1 MAVFGKMELT
11 EKGSLLL
18 NKVITRKRQ
27 LEISR
32 VAVGSGEFTGD
43 IWKLTSLVSNVLDG
57 TIVKSGEA
65 EGQCEVEA
73 VFTNEGVTEDF
84 AFREIGVFALDPDDG
99 EVLYAYANSGEN
111 CDYISVYNG
120 SNLEEEKLNIKIY
133 TAGTSNVYA
142 EIIKSEMASQI
153 GYDDSTTNI
162 NSDNVQTAIEN
173 IVGKVNDIDIE
184 SKDKDGGN
192 ADMVDGYHASEFT
205 KYREF
210 NSLDE
215 LAETQYE
222 GLFYIGGSEEITGIS
237 LKSGRDIDVQPDNTD
252 FLEIYTRIYSDKD
265 GKMYAAAD
273 VYSTEY
279 DFWTRKSLK
288 TFSFDG
294 HPHSVS
300 DIEDF
305 PKSLPASGGNADTV
319 DGKHASDLQDYNNLT
334 NKPDFH
340 ILTNKTT
347 FDIPEQGLYQVKCAD
362 NNSPNGK
369 NGIWS
374 LLVIGDG
381 TGGFVNVGNNYI
393 TQLAFYRDGMTY
405 TRDCYMTDNEDD
417 DTVYNWSEW
426 RKIND
431 GGNADTVDG
440 KHASDFALKNHSHT
454 NFSAWDSDLDS
465 DTSWGVSISA
475 SGINFQWNDDTND
488 SELHISEN
496 GLMGGGS
503 FLPAVSNFGNISAES
518 FSGNGSNLTNVNADT
533 ISGIGIDGIQTKQTG
548 MSSYTDWNDIVEPG
562 FHKLM
567 ERGTENA
574 PDNSDWFF
582 PIVFA
587 CSSSGITQLAAA
599 YRYDWIYMRHK
610 KTLENGTIGWTEWR
624 KIGGAFEQTV
634 KTGGTDLNTLHGST
648 ELYNLQGDF
657 TNGPDGVGSWGSLL
671 SLYGTG
677 SGKTIQ
683 VYFPDTGN
691 GAYIRRCKVN
701 GSNWNEW
708 VNIGDS
714 GNAKSVNKK
723 TKNFTVQTGS
733 WFRLARN
740 NKDSC
745 GGVFVLTVGSGSS
758 SSTTVFSA
766 SQQYS
771 SLSDNTLKLKCLSH
785 SHFNNCVTKL
795 RLVHQSGSSYEQYI
809 DFYIA
814 GGTNGLSGDAEV
826 QFFGKGWIICD
837 SIESSNIASGYT
849 ATEISL

>member
-43 IWKLTSLVSNVLDG
+43 IWKLTGLVSNVLDG

-65 EGQCEVEA
+65 EGQWEVEA
-73 VFTNEGVTEDF
+73 VFTNESVTEDF
-84 AFREIGVFALDPDDG
+84 AFREIGVFASDPDDG

-162 NSDNVQTAIEN
+162 NSDNVQTAIEK

-192 ADMVDGYHASEFT
+192 ANTVDGYHASEFT

-222 GLFYIGGSEEITGIS
+222 GLFYIGGFEEITGIS
-237 LKSGRDIDVQPDNTD
+237 LKSGRDIDIQPDNTD

-273 VYSTEY
+273 VYSTER

-305 PKSLPASGGNADTV
+305 PVSLPASGGNADTV
-319 DGKHASDLQDYNNLT
+319 GGKQ
-334 NKPDFH
+334 
-340 ILTNKTT
+340 
-347 FDIPEQGLYQVKCAD
+347 
-362 NNSPNGK
+362 
-369 NGIWS
+369 
-374 LLVIGDG
+374 
-381 TGGFVNVGNNYI
+381 
-393 TQLAFYRDGMTY
+393 
-405 TRDCYMTDNEDD
+405 
-417 DTVYNWSEW
+417 
-426 RKIND
+426 
-431 GGNADTVDG
+431 
-440 KHASDFALKNHSHT
+440 ASDFALKNHSHT
-454 NFSAWDSDLDS
+454 NFSAWDSDSDS

-496 GLMGGGS
+496 GLRGGGS

-657 TNGPDGVGSWGSLL
+657 TNGPDGAGSWGSLL

-677 SGKTIQ
+677 SRKTIQ

-691 GAYIRRCKVN
+691 GAYTRRCTGN

>member
-1 MAVFGKMELT
+1 MLKTDYLQLKKPELIDLASI
-11 EKGSLLL
+11 GVINDNMDIID
-18 NKVITRKRQ
+18 NKI
-27 LEISR
+27 
-32 VAVGSGEFTGD
+32 
-43 IWKLTSLVSNVLDG
+43 N
-57 TIVKSGEA
+57 
-65 EGQCEVEA
+65 EVE
-73 VFTNEGVTEDF
+73 TE
-84 AFREIGVFALDPDDG
+84 AK
-99 EVLYAYANSGEN
+99 N
-111 CDYISVYNG
+111 
-120 SNLEEEKLNIKIY
+120 
-133 TAGTSNVYA
+133 
-142 EIIKSEMASQI
+142 
-153 GYDDSTTNI
+153 
-162 NSDNVQTAIEN
+162 
-173 IVGKVNDIDIE
+173 
-184 SKDKDGGN
+184 KDGGN
-192 ADMVDGYHASEFT
+192 ADTVDGYHASEFT

-252 FLEIYTRIYSDKD
+252 FLEIYTRIYSDKE

-279 DFWTRKSLK
+279 DFWTRRSLK

-294 HPHSVS
+294 HLHSVS

-305 PKSLPASGGNADTV
+305 PVSLPASGGNADTV
-319 DGKHASDLQDYNNLT
+319 GGKQ
-334 NKPDFH
+334 
-340 ILTNKTT
+340 
-347 FDIPEQGLYQVKCAD
+347 
-362 NNSPNGK
+362 
-369 NGIWS
+369 
-374 LLVIGDG
+374 
-381 TGGFVNVGNNYI
+381 
-393 TQLAFYRDGMTY
+393 
-405 TRDCYMTDNEDD
+405 
-417 DTVYNWSEW
+417 
-426 RKIND
+426 
-431 GGNADTVDG
+431 
-440 KHASDFALKNHSHT
+440 ASDFALKNHSHT
-454 NFSAWDSDLDS
+454 NFSAWDSDSDS

-496 GLMGGGS
+496 GLRGGGS

-518 FSGNGSNLTNVNADT
+518 FSGNGSNLTSVNADT

-548 MSSYTDWNDIVEPG
+548 TSSRTDWNDIVEPG

-567 ERGTENA
+567 ERGTENS
-574 PDNSDWFF
+574 PDGGDWFF

-624 KIGGAFEQTV
+624 KIGGVFEQTV
-634 KTGGTDLNTLHGST
+634 KTDGTDLNTLHGST

-677 SGKTIQ
+677 SRKTIQ

-691 GAYIRRCKVN
+691 GAYTRRCTGN

>member
-1 MAVFGKMELT
+1 MSFE
-11 EKGSLLL
+11 
-18 NKVITRKRQ
+18 
-27 LEISR
+27 
-32 VAVGSGEFTGD
+32 
-43 IWKLTSLVSNVLDG
+43 
-57 TIVKSGEA
+57 
-65 EGQCEVEA
+65 
-73 VFTNEGVTEDF
+73 
-84 AFREIGVFALDPDDG
+84 
-99 EVLYAYANSGEN
+99 
-111 CDYISVYNG
+111 
-120 SNLEEEKLNIKIY
+120 
-133 TAGTSNVYA
+133 
-142 EIIKSEMASQI
+142 
-153 GYDDSTTNI
+153 
-162 NSDNVQTAIEN
+162 
-173 IVGKVNDIDIE
+173 
-184 SKDKDGGN
+184 
-192 ADMVDGYHASEFT
+192 
-205 KYREF
+205 
-210 NSLDE
+210 
-215 LAETQYE
+215 
-222 GLFYIGGSEEITGIS
+222 
-237 LKSGRDIDVQPDNTD
+237 
-252 FLEIYTRIYSDKD
+252 
-265 GKMYAAAD
+265 
-273 VYSTEY
+273 YST
-279 DFWTRKSLK
+279 
-288 TFSFDG
+288 
-294 HPHSVS
+294 
-300 DIEDF
+300 F
-305 PKSLPASGGNADTV
+305 PKSLDYPNDSTAYLSDLTADDWMKIRDYNQALIDGRVSDSDAILEKLDGRHITAKDINKIIDCIRAIETAYFNNTVKNNEIISNGDFNDMKTPGIYTMRASSANSPASEGKYYGLIVLKSDTV
-319 DGKHASDLQDYNNLT
+319 N
-334 NKPDFH
+334 F
-340 ILTNKTT
+340 I
-347 FDIPEQGLYQVKCAD
+347 EQIAFRESRYDVYIRYL
-362 NNSPNGK
+362 NNSGW
-369 NGIWS
+369 G
-374 LLVIGDG
+374 
-381 TGGFVNVGNNYI
+381 
-393 TQLAFYRDGMTY
+393 
-405 TRDCYMTDNEDD
+405 
-417 DTVYNWSEW
+417 EW

-440 KHASDFALKNHSHT
+440 KHASDFAEAEHSHDNYLPLSGGT
-454 NFSAWDSDLDS
+454 
-465 DTSWGVSISA
+465 IS
-475 SGINFQWNDDTND
+475 D
-488 SELHISEN
+488 SEEHINITPWGIQGNNNSEIYNFYSVSAQKVNAGEINEN
-496 GLMGGGS
+496 GKALPDKYSEKEHTHTIDQITDFTPDSIINSSDFTKYEIFTNLEELSETMYDGLFYISDSQITGISLKSGQETDMQPDKTVYWDVYTRIYFDNS
-503 FLPAVSNFGNISAES
+503 GNMYVAVDKHDDETDFWLRKFLKTFSPNSSDSHTHTRSQITDFPTSLPA
-518 FSGNGSNLTNVNADT
+518 NGGNADT

-548 MSSYTDWNDIVEPG
+548 ISSYTDWNDIVEPG

-567 ERGTENA
+567 ERGTENS
-574 PDNSDWFF
+574 PDGGDWFF

-624 KIGGAFEQTV
+624 KIGGVFEQTV
-634 KTGGTDLNTLHGST
+634 KTDGTDLNTLHGST

-677 SGKTIQ
+677 SRKTIQ

-691 GAYIRRCKVN
+691 GAYTRRCTGN

>member
-1 MAVFGKMELT
+1 MSENTKNY
-11 EKGSLLL
+11 SL
-18 NKVITRKRQ
+18 RKD
-27 LEISR
+27 
-32 VAVGSGEFTGD
+32 AP
-43 IWKLTSLVSNVLDG
+43 
-57 TIVKSGEA
+57 
-65 EGQCEVEA
+65 
-73 VFTNEGVTEDF
+73 EDF
-84 AFREIGVFALDPDDG
+84 YDVGVVNANLDKIDTAL
-99 EVLYAYANSGEN
+99 
-111 CDYISVYNG
+111 
-120 SNLEEEKLNIKIY
+120 
-133 TAGTSNVYA
+133 
-142 EIIKSEMASQI
+142 KS
-153 GYDDSTTNI
+153 
-162 NSDNVQTAIEN
+162 
-173 IVGKVNDIDIE
+173 IDTE
-184 SKDKDGGN
+184 ARNKDGGN
-192 ADMVDGYHASEFT
+192 ADTVDGYHASEFT

-237 LKSGRDIDVQPDNTD
+237 LKSGRDMDIQPDNTD

-279 DFWTRKSLK
+279 DFWTRRDLK

-294 HPHSVS
+294 HTHSVS

-305 PKSLPASGGNADTV
+305 PVSLPASGGNADTV
-319 DGKHASDLQDYNNLT
+319 GGKQ
-334 NKPDFH
+334 
-340 ILTNKTT
+340 
-347 FDIPEQGLYQVKCAD
+347 
-362 NNSPNGK
+362 
-369 NGIWS
+369 
-374 LLVIGDG
+374 
-381 TGGFVNVGNNYI
+381 
-393 TQLAFYRDGMTY
+393 
-405 TRDCYMTDNEDD
+405 
-417 DTVYNWSEW
+417 
-426 RKIND
+426 
-431 GGNADTVDG
+431 
-440 KHASDFALKNHSHT
+440 ASDFALKNHSH
-454 NFSAWDSDLDS
+454 NDFSAWDSDSDS

-496 GLMGGGS
+496 GLRGGGS

-677 SGKTIQ
+677 SRKTIQ

-691 GAYIRRCKVN
+691 GAYTRRCTGN

>member
-1 MAVFGKMELT
+1 MSFE
-11 EKGSLLL
+11 
-18 NKVITRKRQ
+18 
-27 LEISR
+27 
-32 VAVGSGEFTGD
+32 
-43 IWKLTSLVSNVLDG
+43 
-57 TIVKSGEA
+57 
-65 EGQCEVEA
+65 
-73 VFTNEGVTEDF
+73 
-84 AFREIGVFALDPDDG
+84 
-99 EVLYAYANSGEN
+99 
-111 CDYISVYNG
+111 
-120 SNLEEEKLNIKIY
+120 
-133 TAGTSNVYA
+133 
-142 EIIKSEMASQI
+142 
-153 GYDDSTTNI
+153 
-162 NSDNVQTAIEN
+162 
-173 IVGKVNDIDIE
+173 
-184 SKDKDGGN
+184 
-192 ADMVDGYHASEFT
+192 
-205 KYREF
+205 
-210 NSLDE
+210 
-215 LAETQYE
+215 
-222 GLFYIGGSEEITGIS
+222 
-237 LKSGRDIDVQPDNTD
+237 
-252 FLEIYTRIYSDKD
+252 
-265 GKMYAAAD
+265 
-273 VYSTEY
+273 YST
-279 DFWTRKSLK
+279 
-288 TFSFDG
+288 
-294 HPHSVS
+294 
-300 DIEDF
+300 F
-305 PKSLPASGGNADTV
+305 PKSLDYPNDSTAYLSDLTADDWMKIRDYNQALIDGRVSDSDAILEKLDGRHITAKDINKIIDCIRAIETAYFNNTVKNNEIISNGDFNDMKTPGIYTMRASSANSPASEGKYYGLIVLKSDTV
-319 DGKHASDLQDYNNLT
+319 N
-334 NKPDFH
+334 F
-340 ILTNKTT
+340 I
-347 FDIPEQGLYQVKCAD
+347 EQIAFRESRYDVYIRYL
-362 NNSPNGK
+362 NNSGW
-369 NGIWS
+369 G
-374 LLVIGDG
+374 
-381 TGGFVNVGNNYI
+381 
-393 TQLAFYRDGMTY
+393 
-405 TRDCYMTDNEDD
+405 
-417 DTVYNWSEW
+417 EW

-440 KHASDFALKNHSHT
+440 KHASDFAEAEHSHDNYLPLSGGT
-454 NFSAWDSDLDS
+454 
-465 DTSWGVSISA
+465 IS
-475 SGINFQWNDDTND
+475 D
-488 SELHISEN
+488 SEEHINITPWGIQGNNNSEIYNFYSVSAQKVNASEINEN
-496 GLMGGGS
+496 GKALPDKYSEKEHTHTIDQITDFTPDSIINSSDFTKYEIFTNLEELSETMYDGLFYISDSQITGISLKSGQETDMQPDKTVYWDVYTRIYFDNS
-503 FLPAVSNFGNISAES
+503 GNMYVAVDKHDDETDFWLRKFLKTFSPNSSDSHTHTRSQITDFPTSLPA
-518 FSGNGSNLTNVNADT
+518 NGGNADT
-533 ISGIGIDGIQTKQTG
+533 IAGIGIDGIQTKQTG

-567 ERGTENA
+567 ERGTENS

-677 SGKTIQ
+677 SRKTIQ

-691 GAYIRRCKVN
+691 GAYTRRCTGN

-785 SHFNNCVTKL
+785 SHFNNCVIKL

>member
-1 MAVFGKMELT
+1 MSFE
-11 EKGSLLL
+11 
-18 NKVITRKRQ
+18 
-27 LEISR
+27 
-32 VAVGSGEFTGD
+32 
-43 IWKLTSLVSNVLDG
+43 
-57 TIVKSGEA
+57 
-65 EGQCEVEA
+65 
-73 VFTNEGVTEDF
+73 
-84 AFREIGVFALDPDDG
+84 
-99 EVLYAYANSGEN
+99 
-111 CDYISVYNG
+111 
-120 SNLEEEKLNIKIY
+120 
-133 TAGTSNVYA
+133 
-142 EIIKSEMASQI
+142 
-153 GYDDSTTNI
+153 
-162 NSDNVQTAIEN
+162 
-173 IVGKVNDIDIE
+173 
-184 SKDKDGGN
+184 
-192 ADMVDGYHASEFT
+192 
-205 KYREF
+205 
-210 NSLDE
+210 
-215 LAETQYE
+215 
-222 GLFYIGGSEEITGIS
+222 
-237 LKSGRDIDVQPDNTD
+237 
-252 FLEIYTRIYSDKD
+252 
-265 GKMYAAAD
+265 
-273 VYSTEY
+273 YST
-279 DFWTRKSLK
+279 
-288 TFSFDG
+288 
-294 HPHSVS
+294 
-300 DIEDF
+300 F
-305 PKSLPASGGNADTV
+305 PKSLDYPNDSTAYLSDLTADDWMKIRDYNQALIDGRVSDSDAILEKLDGRHITAKDINKIIDCIRAIETAYFNNTVKNNEIISNGDFNDMKTPGIYTMRASSANSPASEGKYYGLIVLKSDTV
-319 DGKHASDLQDYNNLT
+319 N
-334 NKPDFH
+334 F
-340 ILTNKTT
+340 I
-347 FDIPEQGLYQVKCAD
+347 EQIAFRESRYDVYIRYL
-362 NNSPNGK
+362 NNSGW
-369 NGIWS
+369 G
-374 LLVIGDG
+374 
-381 TGGFVNVGNNYI
+381 
-393 TQLAFYRDGMTY
+393 
-405 TRDCYMTDNEDD
+405 
-417 DTVYNWSEW
+417 EW

-440 KHASDFALKNHSHT
+440 KHASDFAEAEHSHDNYLPLSGGT
-454 NFSAWDSDLDS
+454 
-465 DTSWGVSISA
+465 IS
-475 SGINFQWNDDTND
+475 D
-488 SELHISEN
+488 SEEHINITPWGIQGNNNSEIYNFYSVSAQKVNASEINEN
-496 GLMGGGS
+496 GKALPDKYSEKEHTHTIDQITDFTPDSIINSSDFTKYEIFTNLEELSETMYDGLFYISDSQITGISLKSGQETDMQPDKTVYWDVYTRIYFDNS
-503 FLPAVSNFGNISAES
+503 GNMYVAVDKHDDETDFWLRKFLKTFSPNSSDSHTHTRSQITDFPTSLPA
-518 FSGNGSNLTNVNADT
+518 NGGNADT
-533 ISGIGIDGIQTKQTG
+533 IAGIGIDGIQTKQTG

-567 ERGTENA
+567 ERGTENS

-624 KIGGAFEQTV
+624 KIGGVFEQTV
-634 KTGGTDLNTLHGST
+634 KTDGTDLNTLHGST

-677 SGKTIQ
+677 SRKTIQ

-691 GAYIRRCKVN
+691 GAYTRRCTGN